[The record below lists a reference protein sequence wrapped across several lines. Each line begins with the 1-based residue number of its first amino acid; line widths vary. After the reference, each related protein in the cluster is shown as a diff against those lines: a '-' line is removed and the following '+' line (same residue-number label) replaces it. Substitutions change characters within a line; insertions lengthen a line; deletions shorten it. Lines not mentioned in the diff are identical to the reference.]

1 VLLDSLVQ
9 FPLMNALLILS
20 VSVIFQFS
28 CYRCRCICMKSQRFT
43 CAVVTFV
50 CSVAFQMALDVSRFV
65 LFKFSVFKLL
75 LGGPI
80 RIVQTSRQVD
90 RILRSK
96 FEILFVCHLSCKVCC
111 RLKEI
116 WVLVTDSRDGP
127 SFVIWQQLTT
137 ALALICVEMN
147 DLANY
152 YRYNTS
158 TVGHFCTQSVIKRRH
173 RHQNLNHGTSWWE
186 GSPTAVQAWQPCPL
200 WELSPSRPIL
210 V

>member
-1 VLLDSLVQ
+1 VLLDSLAQ
-9 FPLMNALLILS
+9 LSLMNALLIVS

-96 FEILFVCHLSCKVCC
+96 FEILFICYLNCKVCC
-111 RLKEI
+111 RLKET
-116 WVLVTDSRDGP
+116 WVLVTDSRDGT

-137 ALALICVEMN
+137 SVSRWMTWQITTDITHRQL
-147 DLANY
+147 D
-152 YRYNTS
+152 T
-158 TVGHFCTQSVIKRRH
+158 FCTQSVIKRRH